1 MSEVMTSRIGRFE
14 ILESLGDSVAGN
26 HYRAFDPATNR
37 NVAVETFRLGTLPGD
52 AARDAFVQGLKRS
65 AQLLHPRIASVFDVG
80 VDNDLAYVVSEDL
93 TGTTLDR
100 SILEYGPFDLADVAP
115 MIRQIGAAL
124 DYAHAQGI
132 VHGSLEP
139 ERILLLENGDVKLT
153 GFGSDFPAV
162 RTAHGAHTFAG
173 DPKYFSPERVRGEAL
188 THRADIFSL
197 GTIVYELL
205 TGQAPFDSDSLI
217 TSLYRVVN
225 EPHRPAT
232 EIRANLPAGIDEA
245 LGYALEKHPK
255 DRYLS
260 CATLIDSLEALVPA
274 PEQAAAPA
282 PGAEVGKEPVE
293 EAIQYCDQCGSEL
306 QTKMKFCWSC
316 GATVAHEAA
325 TQPVAGDGVPAV
337 VDVATPMSRPSAERN
352 VVKIE
357 AVPVPVSAP
366 VSGSKPTAPITAVN
380 EPLVARQ
387 SEPVAE
393 LRPAPKTPERSSL
406 TEPVKAADVPL
417 KVADSPPLK
426 VVDVPVTPPAVS
438 TSAATSK
445 SNAVRSRPTVP
456 MEAVV
461 EGLGELPHPLE
472 VKVPA
477 RTEVAHAVTTLPP
490 PLSGYAMSTGTKDLP
505 APGVPIDAAPAKP
518 SALRAMLPLLIFVL
532 ILLAFGVLGFLFAP
546 RFLAPKVQPP
556 PPPAAESPV
565 AVEGQQSSGESA
577 PAGTPPAEAAPP
589 GQ

>member
-100 SILEYGPFDLADVAP
+100 SILEYGPFDLAEIAP
-115 MIRQIGAAL
+115 VIRQIGAAL

-132 VHGSLEP
+132 VHGGLEP
-139 ERILLLENGDVKLT
+139 ERILLLENGDVKVM
-153 GFGSDFPAV
+153 GFGTNFPEV
-162 RTAHGAHTFAG
+162 KTSHGAHTFVG

-188 THRADIFSL
+188 THRADIFSF

-225 EPHRPAT
+225 EPHRAAS
-232 EIRANLPAGIDEA
+232 EIRANLPDGIDEA

-260 CATLIDSLEALVPA
+260 CATLIDSLEALIPA
-274 PEQAAAPA
+274 PEPAAAPA
-282 PGAEVGKEPVE
+282 SVPDVEKVPVE

-316 GATVAHEAA
+316 GATVVHVAEAH
-325 TQPVAGDGVPAV
+325 PVTDAGTPAV
-337 VDVATPMSRPSAERN
+337 VDVAAPVPSPSAERN

-357 AVPVPVSAP
+357 AVPVPVAVP
-366 VSGSKPTAPITAVN
+366 VSTSKPTAMVTAV
-380 EPLVARQ
+380 
-387 SEPVAE
+387 SEPVVAGHSETAAE
-393 LRPAPKTPERSSL
+393 VRTAPTSPERSSR
-406 TEPVKAADVPL
+406 TEPVK
-417 KVADSPPLK
+417 VADAPPVK
-426 VVDVPVTPPAVS
+426 VPDVPVAPSVAS
-438 TSAATSK
+438 SSASTSK

-461 EGLGELPHPLE
+461 EVLGELPEPLE

-477 RTEVAHAVTTLPP
+477 RTEVAHAVATLPP

-505 APGVPIDAAPAKP
+505 APGAPIDAAPAKP
-518 SALRAMLPLLIFVL
+518 SFLRAMLPLLIFVL

-546 RFLAPKVQPP
+546 RFLSPKVQPP
-556 PPPAAESPV
+556 PPPAVEAPV
-565 AVEGQQSSGESA
+565 AGEGQQSSTESA
-577 PAGTPPAEAAPP
+577 PAAPASDASQPAPAAP
-589 GQ
+589 